1 MAEIGQAV
9 RLQVANA
16 PLGDAGSGIA
26 RISHQALT
34 AMALQEGQAV
44 EIIGKRH
51 TTAIAV
57 GPYPE
62 DEGLTILRLDG
73 LQRVNAGVGS
83 GDYVEVKRAEVRP
96 AARIVLAPAQKGLS
110 LQGCSDALKRTFY

>member
-1 MAEIGQAV
+1 MADIGQAV

-16 PLGDAGSGIA
+16 RPSDAGRSIA
-26 RISHQALT
+26 RMSQQTLA
-34 AMALQEGQAV
+34 AMSLQEGQAV

-57 GPYPE
+57 APDEE
-62 DEGLTILRLDG
+62 DEGLAIVRLDG

-83 GDYVEVKRAEVRP
+83 GDYVEVKRAEARP
-96 AARIVLAPAQKGLS
+96 ATRIVLAPVHKS
-110 LQGCSDALKRTFY
+110 LHLQ